1 MKQYLAFRRKPVRI
15 GNELTLFYTVYLS
28 IATMKLYMC
37 VLYKQVHTLQW
48 RVMLVEATCELLNS
62 CSVLLRPATLQGI
75 F

>member
-28 IATMKLYMC
+28 IATMKLYIC

-48 RVMLVEATCELLNS
+48 RVMVVEATCILWK
-62 CSVLLRPATLQGI
+62 TLGKT
-75 F
+75 FTVTMSTLV